1 MAIVYSILTYGSQ
14 CWTFT
19 KTLTNK
25 INSFQNKI
33 LRLVAGNWPNDGVNN
48 QKIRKKLNMYDNW
61 GEKAFRNKLNYI
73 YCMMIDDQN
82 LIKKQIIQLQFLRT
96 KAKSKVKTHAD
107 CFNDIIRYAKD
118 NLENICKKA
127 KVEENWEEV
136 VTTMVVSQAET
147 KPKPRKML

>member
-1 MAIVYSILTYGSQ
+1 MVHH
-14 CWTFT
+14 
-19 KTLTNK
+19 TLFFLQL
-25 INSFQNKI
+25 S
-33 LRLVAGNWPNDGVNN
+33 DGT
-48 QKIRKKLNMYDNW
+48 LFW
-61 GEKAFRNKLNYI
+61 S
-73 YCMMIDDQN
+73 
-82 LIKKQIIQLQFLRT
+82 